1 MKKTT
6 LKKYATLLARCGVA
20 VKKGDVVIV
29 QAGLDQ
35 PDFVYL
41 CVEACYK
48 AGASKVMV
56 DWGYQPLARLNV
68 RYQSLKTLGSVDD
81 IERAK
86 LKYRLDVNPAMLYL
100 LSDDPDGLKGID
112 QKKQGQAMQ
121 ARYSV
126 IKPYREAMDNKYKW
140 CIAAVPGAAWA
151 KKVFPGMRTSAA
163 IEKLWQAILFTSR
176 VIDKDGQDLD
186 PVAEWKQHNLSFR
199 HRCDFLNNL
208 HIQSLEYK
216 AGNGTDFTVGLMPEG
231 LFCGGSELT
240 LQGEEFNPNIPSE
253 EIFTSPKK
261 GVAEGI
267 VYSSLPLSYK
277 GEMIE
282 DFSVRFAGGRVV
294 EVKAAKNQALLE
306 QMVHMDEGA
315 SMLGECALVP
325 YSSPIRQSGITFFE
339 TLFDENAACHLA
351 LGEGFTSCIRDY
363 DTRTREEMHEM
374 GLNDSMIHV
383 DFMIGTADLTVT
395 ALCEDGRRVV
405 IFENGMWAI

>member
-20 VKKGDVVIV
+20 VKKGDVVVI

-68 RYQSLKTLGSVDD
+68 RYQSLKTLGTVDD

-126 IKPYREAMDNKYKW
+126 IKPFREAMDNKYKW

-176 VIDKDGQDLD
+176 VIDKDG
-186 PVAEWKQHNLSFR
+186 
-199 HRCDFLNNL
+199 
-208 HIQSLEYK
+208 
-216 AGNGTDFTVGLMPEG
+216 
-231 LFCGGSELT
+231 
-240 LQGEEFNPNIPSE
+240 GE
-253 EIFTSPKK
+253 
-261 GVAEGI
+261 
-267 VYSSLPLSYK
+267 
-277 GEMIE
+277 
-282 DFSVRFAGGRVV
+282 
-294 EVKAAKNQALLE
+294 
-306 QMVHMDEGA
+306 A
-315 SMLGECALVP
+315 SMEK
-325 YSSPIRQSGITFFE
+325 RKR
-339 TLFDENAACHLA
+339 
-351 LGEGFTSCIRDY
+351 EGYF
-363 DTRTREEMHEM
+363 
-374 GLNDSMIHV
+374 
-383 DFMIGTADLTVT
+383 
-395 ALCEDGRRVV
+395 
-405 IFENGMWAI
+405 